1 MKHHLFRALIL
12 TAFALLIVYLSRS
25 NQLSLYIAPRME
37 LYVKLSALG
46 LYAAAVHQLFLALKE
61 RRQQHKHSAE
71 CGCEHAPSPSVF
83 KNTVIYS
90 LFIFPLALGFLSPA
104 GVLGSTAAAKKG
116 VSFTAST
123 TVQPLGSESGQLAAS
138 FPEPSA
144 SLAPKPLT
152 LAERFPYDE
161 YTKAHAEYGMKLY
174 QKPEIAVPEATYIET
189 LTTLDLFRD
198 NFMDK
203 TIDISGFIYKE
214 DDMGEQRFAVSRF
227 AMTCC
232 SADAIPYGLMVQV
245 SHADDYKEFAA
256 DDWVNVSGKLMTS
269 MYNGNE
275 ILTLKLDT
283 IKRIEAPESPYVYA
297 NFDF

>member
-1 MKHHLFRALIL
+1 MRHHLLRAFIL

-46 LYAAAVHQLFLALKE
+46 LYAAAIHQLFLALKT
-61 RRQQHKHSAE
+61 RRQQHQHTAE

-104 GVLGSTAAAKKG
+104 GVLGSTAASKKG
-116 VSFTAST
+116 VSFAAST
-123 TVQPLGSESGQLAAS
+123 TVQPLGTEPSQLAVS
-138 FPEPSA
+138 LPEPSA

-152 LAERFPYDE
+152 LEERFPYDE

-174 QKPEIAVPEATYIET
+174 QKQKITVPDTTYIET
-189 LTTLDLFRD
+189 LTTLDLYRD
-198 NFMDK
+198 NFIGK

-232 SADAIPYGLMVQV
+232 SADAVPYGLMVQV
-245 SHADDYKEFAA
+245 SHADDYKDYAA
-256 DDWVNVSGKLMTS
+256 DDWVSVSGKLMTS

-275 ILTLKLDT
+275 ILTLKLNT
-283 IKRIEAPESPYVYA
+283 IKRIAAPESPYVYA